1 MGSFV
6 GGAALGVVAAISLVF
21 GTLGFKWLTN
31 PLVYIGNIYRL
42 IFGVVIC
49 VLDGPTD
56 SHPNMQR
63 TILTYASFMQN
74 NFSRS
79 AFYLFIACMEH
90 PEKGWWHTAVAYYF
104 LFIGAVHFFAQV
116 TGAGT
121 SSSTPP
127 VNLSRNAGAAESW

>member
-90 PEKGWWHTAVAYYF
+90 PEGVVAYGRGLLLLIHWRGP
-104 LFIGAVHFFAQV
+104 LFRPSHRGRHQFF
-116 TGAGT
+116 
-121 SSSTPP
+121 
-127 VNLSRNAGAAESW
+127 NAPSQPIKERRRC